1 MRRCESLSRQR
12 DEALTH
18 LRDERERCNQ
28 LSSAMKKT
36 RSRLEEYER
45 QVADVKVE
53 TKHTAGQV
61 QVLRRMLG
69 ASVNHTGAVAQVRHF

>member
-1 MRRCESLSRQR
+1 
-12 DEALTH
+12 
-18 LRDERERCNQ
+18 
-28 LSSAMKKT
+28 MKKT

-69 ASVNHTGAVAQVRHF
+69 ASVNHTGAVAQVRHIGLPCSSTGLADMTGGDDVLRLQS